1 MHAQNPRPHGA
12 PTRASAPAARGGL
25 GALAALA
32 LAACSLASCSAP
44 ARFVDREADIPFY
57 ERVAIVPFAALGSD
71 AASGQKVT
79 DVFFV
84 ELLRAH
90 RFEVVEPG
98 QFAAAMMRVRGGTP
112 ATNPW
117 STAELAK
124 LGEEAGVQGLFFGTV
139 RDYEME
145 RASQES
151 FPLVSVD
158 ARFVDAAT
166 GRIVWSASRTRR
178 GGPGL
183 PLAGIIFGLFG
194 GGEIHT
200 LGELTSE
207 ICRELIAT
215 LPRAR

>member
-1 MHAQNPRPHGA
+1 VLAPNTRSRNDRRSPLPARARAIFGA
-12 PTRASAPAARGGL
+12 VAA
-25 GALAALA
+25 AALV
-32 LAACSLASCSAP
+32 ACTLASCSAP
-44 ARFVDREADIPFY
+44 TRFVDPEADIPFY
-57 ERVAIVPFAALGSD
+57 ERVAIVPFSALGSD

-112 ATNPW
+112 VTNPW

-145 RASQES
+145 RSGQEG
-151 FPLVSVD
+151 FPLVSID

-178 GGPGL
+178 GGPGV
-183 PLAGIIFGLFG
+183 PLAGLIFGLFG
-194 GGEIHT
+194 GGEVHT
-200 LGELTSE
+200 LGELASDV
-207 ICRELIAT
+207 CREMIAT
-215 LPRAR
+215 LPRGR

>member
-1 MHAQNPRPHGA
+1 MLAQHTQPPG
-12 PTRASAPAARGGL
+12 ARGIL

-32 LAACSLASCSAP
+32 LAACALVSCSAP

-57 ERVAIVPFAALGSD
+57 ERVAIVPFSALGSD

-79 DVFFV
+79 EVFFV
-84 ELLRAH
+84 ELLRASH
-90 RFEVVEPG
+90 FEVVEPG
-98 QFAAAMMRVRGGTP
+98 QFAAAMLRVRGGTP
-112 ATNPW
+112 VTNPW

-139 RDYEME
+139 RDYELE
-145 RASQES
+145 RSGQEA

-158 ARFVDAAT
+158 ARFIDAAT

-178 GGPGL
+178 GGPGV
-183 PLAGIIFGLFG
+183 PLAGLIFGLFG

-200 LGELTSE
+200 LGELSSE
-207 ICRELIAT
+207 LCRELIAT
-215 LPRAR
+215 FPRSR